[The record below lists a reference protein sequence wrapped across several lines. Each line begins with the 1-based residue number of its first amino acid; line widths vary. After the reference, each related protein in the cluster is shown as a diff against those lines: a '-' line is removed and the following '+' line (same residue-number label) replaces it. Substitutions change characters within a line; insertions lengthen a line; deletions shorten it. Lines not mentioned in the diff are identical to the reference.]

1 MLATDAVDVIRY
13 RAAQN
18 PRTPISVLQRLS
30 NDGNKLLRIAVASNI
45 RTPLEILMKLS
56 GDTDDEVRLAVAKN
70 PKASPEILGQLSDDL
85 LALLYPY
92 GTPSIGARVFPDADV
107 PLTVHS
113 VAGTKVTFVNAALT
127 TMPPLTLSPVKT
139 AFGEAVFTALLGL
152 GKKPSDTN
160 SFFTT
165 AAASYTAGGPDPTG
179 IVGVQYA
186 ATFGS
191 LNILDTLDGWTVT
204 PEIQLEPVT
213 TDLLGTVDYTVSG
226 VTCTA
231 TCTPLGL
238 TESQLLGALPIAK
251 DRGSSLKGAA
261 DLVIT
266 GAGGLTVTLKNAT
279 MLRGPLQ
286 WGNTTLRAGDVAF
299 TAHRAFSQG
308 TPGAAHRAFTNG
320 APGAVFSVEMAA

>member
-1 MLATDAVDVIRY
+1 MAINRTNILRGPGTVIYNTGNDAQTIFDATGITADVESSSQEIPSSVSGAIDTIKTDQVGTIRL
-13 RAAQN
+13 
-18 PRTPISVLQRLS
+18 TPC
-30 NDGNKLLRIAVASNI
+30 
-45 RTPLEILMKLS
+45 
-56 GDTDDEVRLAVAKN
+56 
-70 PKASPEILGQLSDDL
+70 GQLSDDL

-92 GTPSIGARVFPDADV
+92 GTPTIGARVFPDADV

-152 GKKPSDTN
+152 GKKPSDAN

-165 AAASYTAGGPDPTG
+165 AAAAYASGGPDPTG

-238 TESQLLGALPIAK
+238 TEAQLLGALPIAK
-251 DRGSSLKGAA
+251 DRGTSLKGAA

-286 WGNTTLRAGDVAF
+286 WGNTTLRAGEVQF
-299 TAHRAFSQG
+299 T
-308 TPGAAHRAFTNG
+308 AHRAFTNG

>member
-1 MLATDAVDVIRY
+1 MAINRTNILRGPGTVIFNTGNDAQTIFDATGITADVESSSQEIPSSVSGAIDTIKTDQVGTIRL
-13 RAAQN
+13 
-18 PRTPISVLQRLS
+18 TPC
-30 NDGNKLLRIAVASNI
+30 
-45 RTPLEILMKLS
+45 
-56 GDTDDEVRLAVAKN
+56 
-70 PKASPEILGQLSDDL
+70 GQLSDDL

-286 WGNTTLRAGDVAF
+286 WGNTTLRAGEVQF
-299 TAHRAFSQG
+299 T
-308 TPGAAHRAFTNG
+308 AHRAFTNG

>member
-1 MLATDAVDVIRY
+1 MAINRTNILRGPGTVIFNTGNDAQTIFDATGITADVESSSQEIPSSVSGAIDTIKTDQVGTIRL
-13 RAAQN
+13 
-18 PRTPISVLQRLS
+18 TPC
-30 NDGNKLLRIAVASNI
+30 
-45 RTPLEILMKLS
+45 
-56 GDTDDEVRLAVAKN
+56 
-70 PKASPEILGQLSDDL
+70 GQLSDDL

-92 GTPSIGARVFPDADV
+92 GTPTIGARVFPDADV

-152 GKKPSDTN
+152 GKKPSDAN

-165 AAASYTAGGPDPTG
+165 AAAAYASGGPDPTG
-179 IVGVQYA
+179 IVGVQYS

-231 TCTPLGL
+231 KCTPLGL

-251 DRGSSLKGAA
+251 DRGTSLKGAA

-286 WGNTTLRAGDVAF
+286 WGNTTLRAGEVQF
-299 TAHRAFSQG
+299 T
-308 TPGAAHRAFTNG
+308 AHRAFTNG

>member
-1 MLATDAVDVIRY
+1 MAINRTNILRGPGTVIYNTGNDAQTIFDATGITADVESSSQEIPSSVSGAIDTIKTDQVGTIRL
-13 RAAQN
+13 
-18 PRTPISVLQRLS
+18 TPC
-30 NDGNKLLRIAVASNI
+30 
-45 RTPLEILMKLS
+45 
-56 GDTDDEVRLAVAKN
+56 
-70 PKASPEILGQLSDDL
+70 GQLSDDL

-152 GKKPSDTN
+152 GKKPSDAN

-165 AAASYTAGGPDPTG
+165 AAAAYASGGPDPTG
-179 IVGVQYA
+179 IVGVQYS

-204 PEIQLEPVT
+204 PEIQLQPVT

-238 TESQLLGALPIAK
+238 TESQLLGALPITK
-251 DRGSSLKGAA
+251 DRGTSLKGAA

-286 WGNTTLRAGDVAF
+286 WGNTTLRAGEVQF
-299 TAHRAFSQG
+299 TAHRAF
-308 TPGAAHRAFTNG
+308 TDG

>member
-1 MLATDAVDVIRY
+1 MAINRTNILRGPGTVIFNTGNDAQTIFDATGITADVESSSQEIPSSVSGAIDTIKTDQVGTIRL
-13 RAAQN
+13 
-18 PRTPISVLQRLS
+18 TPC
-30 NDGNKLLRIAVASNI
+30 
-45 RTPLEILMKLS
+45 
-56 GDTDDEVRLAVAKN
+56 
-70 PKASPEILGQLSDDL
+70 GQLSDDL

-139 AFGEAVFTALLGL
+139 SFGEAVFTALLGL
-152 GKKPSDTN
+152 GKKPSDAN

-165 AAASYTAGGPDPTG
+165 AAAAYASGGPDPTG

-204 PEIQLEPVT
+204 PEIQLQPVT

-238 TESQLLGALPIAK
+238 TEAQLLGALPITK
-251 DRGSSLKGAA
+251 DRGTSLKGAA

-286 WGNTTLRAGDVAF
+286 WGNTTLRAGEVQF
-299 TAHRAFSQG
+299 T
-308 TPGAAHRAFTNG
+308 AHRAFTNG

>member
-1 MLATDAVDVIRY
+1 MAINRTNILRGPGTVIYNTGDDAQTIFDATGITADVESSSQEIPSSVSGAIDTIKTDQVGTIRL
-13 RAAQN
+13 
-18 PRTPISVLQRLS
+18 TPC
-30 NDGNKLLRIAVASNI
+30 
-45 RTPLEILMKLS
+45 
-56 GDTDDEVRLAVAKN
+56 
-70 PKASPEILGQLSDDL
+70 GQLSDEL

-92 GTPSIGARVFPDADV
+92 GTPTIGARVFPDADV

-127 TMPPLTLSPVKT
+127 KMPPLTLSPVKT

-179 IVGVQYA
+179 IVGVRYA

-204 PEIQLEPVT
+204 PEIQLQPVT

-286 WGNTTLRAGDVAF
+286 WGNTTLRAGEVQF
-299 TAHRAFSQG
+299 TAHRAFTDG
-308 TPGAAHRAFTNG
+308 E
-320 APGAVFSVEMAA
+320 PGAVFSVEMAA

>member
-1 MLATDAVDVIRY
+1 MAINRTNILRGPGTVIYNTGNDAQTIFDATGITADVESSSQEIPSSVSGAIDTIKTDQVGTIRL
-13 RAAQN
+13 
-18 PRTPISVLQRLS
+18 TPC
-30 NDGNKLLRIAVASNI
+30 
-45 RTPLEILMKLS
+45 
-56 GDTDDEVRLAVAKN
+56 
-70 PKASPEILGQLSDDL
+70 GQLSDDL

-113 VAGTKVTFVNAALT
+113 VAGAKVTFVNAALT
-127 TMPPLTLSPVKT
+127 TMPTLTLSPVKT

-152 GKKPSDTN
+152 GKKPSDAS

-204 PEIQLEPVT
+204 PKIQLQPVT

-286 WGNTTLRAGDVAF
+286 WGNTTLRAGEVQF
-299 TAHRAFSQG
+299 TAHRAF
-308 TPGAAHRAFTNG
+308 TDG

>member
-1 MLATDAVDVIRY
+1 MAINRTNILRGPGTVIW
-13 RAAQN
+13 N
-18 PRTPISVLQRLS
+18 P
-30 NDGNKLLRIAVASNI
+30 
-45 RTPLEILMKLS
+45 
-56 GDTDDEVRLAVAKN
+56 GDDDEQTIFDATGITADVE
-70 PKASPEILGQLSDDL
+70 SSSQEIPSSVSGAIDTIKTDQVGTIKLTPCGQLSDDL

-92 GTPSIGARVFPDADV
+92 GTPTIGARVFPDADV

-139 AFGEAVFTALLGL
+139 SFGEAVFTALLGL
-152 GKKPSDTN
+152 GKKPSDAN

-204 PEIQLEPVT
+204 PEIQLQPVT

-251 DRGSSLKGAA
+251 DRGTSLKGAA

-286 WGNTTLRAGDVAF
+286 WGNSTLRAGEVQF
-299 TAHRAFSQG
+299 T
-308 TPGAAHRAFTNG
+308 AHRAFTNG

>member
-1 MLATDAVDVIRY
+1 MAINRTNILRGPGTVIYNTGNDAQTIFDATGITADVESSSQEIPSSVSG
-13 RAAQN
+13 AIDTIKTDQVGTIKL
-18 PRTPISVLQRLS
+18 TPC
-30 NDGNKLLRIAVASNI
+30 
-45 RTPLEILMKLS
+45 
-56 GDTDDEVRLAVAKN
+56 
-70 PKASPEILGQLSDDL
+70 GQLSDDL

-92 GTPSIGARVFPDADV
+92 GTPTIGARVFPDADV

-152 GKKPSDTN
+152 GKKPSDAS

-165 AAASYTAGGPDPTG
+165 AAAAYASGGPDPTG

-204 PEIQLEPVT
+204 PEIQLQPVT

-238 TESQLLGALPIAK
+238 TEAQLLGALPITK
-251 DRGSSLKGAA
+251 DRGTSLKGAA

-286 WGNTTLRAGDVAF
+286 WGNTTLRAGEVQF
-299 TAHRAFSQG
+299 T
-308 TPGAAHRAFTNG
+308 AHRAFTNG

>member
-1 MLATDAVDVIRY
+1 MAINRTNILRGPGTVIFNTGNDAQTIFDATGITADVESSSQEIPSSVSGAIDTIKTDQVGTIRL
-13 RAAQN
+13 
-18 PRTPISVLQRLS
+18 TPC
-30 NDGNKLLRIAVASNI
+30 
-45 RTPLEILMKLS
+45 
-56 GDTDDEVRLAVAKN
+56 
-70 PKASPEILGQLSDDL
+70 GQLSDDL

-152 GKKPSDTN
+152 GKKPSDAN

-165 AAASYTAGGPDPTG
+165 ATAAYASGGPDPTG

-286 WGNTTLRAGDVAF
+286 WGNTTLRAGEVQF
-299 TAHRAFSQG
+299 T
-308 TPGAAHRAFTNG
+308 AHRAFTNG

>member
-1 MLATDAVDVIRY
+1 MAINRTNILRGPGTVIFNTGNDAQTIFDATGITADVESSSQEIPSSVSGAIDTIKTDQVGTIRL
-13 RAAQN
+13 
-18 PRTPISVLQRLS
+18 TPC
-30 NDGNKLLRIAVASNI
+30 
-45 RTPLEILMKLS
+45 
-56 GDTDDEVRLAVAKN
+56 
-70 PKASPEILGQLSDDL
+70 GQLSDDL

-127 TMPPLTLSPVKT
+127 TMPPLRLSPVQT

-152 GKKPSDTN
+152 GKKPSDAN

-165 AAASYTAGGPDPTG
+165 ATAAYASGGPDPTG

-251 DRGSSLKGAA
+251 DRGTSLKGAA

-286 WGNTTLRAGDVAF
+286 WGNTTLRAGEVQF
-299 TAHRAFSQG
+299 T
-308 TPGAAHRAFTNG
+308 AHRAFTNG

>member
-1 MLATDAVDVIRY
+1 MAINRTNILRGPGTVIFNTGNDAQTIFDATGITADVESSSQEIPSSVSGAIDTIKTDQVGTIRL
-13 RAAQN
+13 
-18 PRTPISVLQRLS
+18 TPC
-30 NDGNKLLRIAVASNI
+30 
-45 RTPLEILMKLS
+45 
-56 GDTDDEVRLAVAKN
+56 
-70 PKASPEILGQLSDDL
+70 GQLSDDL

-127 TMPPLTLSPVKT
+127 TMPPLRLSPVQT

-204 PEIQLEPVT
+204 PEIQLKPVT

-286 WGNTTLRAGDVAF
+286 WGNTTLRAGEVQF
-299 TAHRAFSQG
+299 T
-308 TPGAAHRAFTNG
+308 AHRAFTNG

>member
-1 MLATDAVDVIRY
+1 MAINRTNILRGPGTVIYNTGNDAQTIFDATGITADVESSSKEIPSSVSGAIDTIKTDQVGTIRL
-13 RAAQN
+13 
-18 PRTPISVLQRLS
+18 TPC
-30 NDGNKLLRIAVASNI
+30 
-45 RTPLEILMKLS
+45 
-56 GDTDDEVRLAVAKN
+56 
-70 PKASPEILGQLSDDL
+70 GQLSDDL
-85 LALLYPY
+85 LALLYTY
-92 GTPSIGARVFPDADV
+92 GTPTIGARVFPDADV

-152 GKKPSDTN
+152 GKKPSDAN

-165 AAASYTAGGPDPTG
+165 ASAAYASGGPDPTG
-179 IVGVQYA
+179 IVGVQYS

-286 WGNTTLRAGDVAF
+286 WGNTTLRAGEVQF
-299 TAHRAFSQG
+299 TAHRAF
-308 TPGAAHRAFTNG
+308 TDG

>member
-1 MLATDAVDVIRY
+1 MAINRTNILRGPGTVIVGTGNDAQTIFDATGITADVESSSKEIPSSVSGAIDTIKTDQVGTIRL
-13 RAAQN
+13 
-18 PRTPISVLQRLS
+18 TPC
-30 NDGNKLLRIAVASNI
+30 
-45 RTPLEILMKLS
+45 
-56 GDTDDEVRLAVAKN
+56 
-70 PKASPEILGQLSDDL
+70 GQLSDDL
-85 LALLYPY
+85 LALLYTY
-92 GTPSIGARVFPDADV
+92 GTPTIGARVFPDADV

-152 GKKPSDTN
+152 GKKPSDAN

-165 AAASYTAGGPDPTG
+165 ASAAYASGGPDPTG
-179 IVGVQYA
+179 IVGVQYS

-286 WGNTTLRAGDVAF
+286 WGNTTLRAGEVQF
-299 TAHRAFSQG
+299 TAHRAF
-308 TPGAAHRAFTNG
+308 TDG

>member
-1 MLATDAVDVIRY
+1 MAINRTNILRGPGTVIFNTGNDAQTIFDATGITADVESSSQEIPSSVSGAIDTIKTDQVGTIRL
-13 RAAQN
+13 
-18 PRTPISVLQRLS
+18 TPC
-30 NDGNKLLRIAVASNI
+30 
-45 RTPLEILMKLS
+45 
-56 GDTDDEVRLAVAKN
+56 
-70 PKASPEILGQLSDDL
+70 GQLSDDL

-127 TMPPLTLSPVKT
+127 TMPPLQLSPVKT

-204 PEIQLEPVT
+204 PEIQLQPVT
-213 TDLLGTVDYTVSG
+213 TDLLGTVDYTVIG

-238 TESQLLGALPIAK
+238 TESQLLGALPITK
-251 DRGSSLKGAA
+251 DRGTSLKGAA

-286 WGNTTLRAGDVAF
+286 WGNTTLRAGEVQF
-299 TAHRAFSQG
+299 T
-308 TPGAAHRAFTNG
+308 AHRAFTNG

>member
-1 MLATDAVDVIRY
+1 MAINRTNILRGPGTVIFNTGNDAQTIFDATGITADVESSSQEIPSSVSGAIDTIKTDQVGTIRL
-13 RAAQN
+13 
-18 PRTPISVLQRLS
+18 TPC
-30 NDGNKLLRIAVASNI
+30 
-45 RTPLEILMKLS
+45 
-56 GDTDDEVRLAVAKN
+56 
-70 PKASPEILGQLSDDL
+70 GQLSDDL

-127 TMPPLTLSPVKT
+127 TMPPLRLSPVQT

-152 GKKPSDTN
+152 GKKPSDAN

-165 AAASYTAGGPDPTG
+165 ATAAYASGGPDPTG

-204 PEIQLEPVT
+204 PEIQLKPVT

-286 WGNTTLRAGDVAF
+286 WGNTTLRAGEVQF
-299 TAHRAFSQG
+299 T
-308 TPGAAHRAFTNG
+308 AHRAFTNG

>member
-1 MLATDAVDVIRY
+1 MAINRTNILRGPGTVIYNTGNDAQTIFDATGITADVESSSKEIPSSVSGAIDTIKTDQVGTIRL
-13 RAAQN
+13 
-18 PRTPISVLQRLS
+18 TPC
-30 NDGNKLLRIAVASNI
+30 
-45 RTPLEILMKLS
+45 
-56 GDTDDEVRLAVAKN
+56 
-70 PKASPEILGQLSDDL
+70 GQLSDDL

-92 GTPSIGARVFPDADV
+92 GTPTIGARVFPDADV
-107 PLTVHS
+107 PLAIHS

-179 IVGVQYA
+179 IVGVRYA

-286 WGNTTLRAGDVAF
+286 WGNTTLRAGEVQF
-299 TAHRAFSQG
+299 TAHRAF
-308 TPGAAHRAFTNG
+308 TDG

>member
-1 MLATDAVDVIRY
+1 MAINRTNILRGPGTVIFNTGNDAQAIFDATGITADVESSSQEIPSSVSGAIDTIKTDQVGTIRL
-13 RAAQN
+13 
-18 PRTPISVLQRLS
+18 TPC
-30 NDGNKLLRIAVASNI
+30 
-45 RTPLEILMKLS
+45 
-56 GDTDDEVRLAVAKN
+56 
-70 PKASPEILGQLSDDL
+70 GQLSDDL

-113 VAGTKVTFVNAALT
+113 VAGTKVTFANAALT

-152 GKKPSDTN
+152 SKKPSDAN

-204 PEIQLEPVT
+204 PEIQLQPVT

-286 WGNTTLRAGDVAF
+286 WGNTTLRAGEVQF
-299 TAHRAFSQG
+299 T
-308 TPGAAHRAFTNG
+308 AHRAFTNG

>member
-1 MLATDAVDVIRY
+1 MAINRTNILRGPGTVIVGTGNDAQTIFDATGITADVESSSQEIPSSVSG
-13 RAAQN
+13 AIDTIKTDQIGTVKL
-18 PRTPISVLQRLS
+18 TPC
-30 NDGNKLLRIAVASNI
+30 
-45 RTPLEILMKLS
+45 
-56 GDTDDEVRLAVAKN
+56 
-70 PKASPEILGQLSDDL
+70 GQLSADL

-92 GTPSIGARVFPDADV
+92 GTPAIGARVFPDADV

-139 AFGEAVFTALLGL
+139 SFGEAVFTALLGI
-152 GKKPSDTN
+152 GKKPSDSN

-204 PEIQLEPVT
+204 PEIQLEPVP

-238 TESQLLGALPIAK
+238 TESQLLGALPITK
-251 DRGSSLKGAA
+251 DRGTSLKGAA

-286 WGNTTLRAGDVAF
+286 WGNTTLRAGEVQF
-299 TAHRAFSQG
+299 T
-308 TPGAAHRAFTNG
+308 AHRAFTNG

>member
-1 MLATDAVDVIRY
+1 MAINRTNILRGPGTVIFNTDNDAQTIFDATGITADVESSSQEIPSSVSGAIDTIKTDQVGTIRL
-13 RAAQN
+13 
-18 PRTPISVLQRLS
+18 TPC
-30 NDGNKLLRIAVASNI
+30 
-45 RTPLEILMKLS
+45 
-56 GDTDDEVRLAVAKN
+56 
-70 PKASPEILGQLSDDL
+70 GQLSDDL

-92 GTPSIGARVFPDADV
+92 GTPTIGARVFPDADV

-113 VAGTKVTFVNAALT
+113 VAGTKVTFANAALT

-152 GKKPSDTN
+152 SKKPSDAN

-204 PEIQLEPVT
+204 PEIQLQPVT

-251 DRGSSLKGAA
+251 DRGTSLKGAA

-286 WGNTTLRAGDVAF
+286 WGNTTLRAGEVQF
-299 TAHRAFSQG
+299 T
-308 TPGAAHRAFTNG
+308 AHRAFTNG

>member
-1 MLATDAVDVIRY
+1 MAINRTNILRGPGTVIFNTGNDAQTIFDATGITADVESSSQEIPSSVSGAIDTIKTDQVGTIRL
-13 RAAQN
+13 
-18 PRTPISVLQRLS
+18 TPC
-30 NDGNKLLRIAVASNI
+30 
-45 RTPLEILMKLS
+45 
-56 GDTDDEVRLAVAKN
+56 
-70 PKASPEILGQLSDDL
+70 GQLSDDL

-92 GTPSIGARVFPDADV
+92 GTPTIGARVFPDADV

-139 AFGEAVFTALLGL
+139 SFGEAVFTALLGL
-152 GKKPSDTN
+152 GKKPSDAS

-165 AAASYTAGGPDPTG
+165 AAAAYASGGPDPTG
-179 IVGVQYA
+179 IVGVQYS

-204 PEIQLEPVT
+204 PELELEPVT
-213 TDLLGTVDYTVSG
+213 TDLLGTVDYTIKG
-226 VTCTA
+226 VKCTA

-238 TESQLLGALPIAK
+238 TEAQLLGALPIAK
-251 DRGSSLKGAA
+251 DRGASLKGAA

-279 MLRGPLQ
+279 TLRGPLQ
-286 WGNTTLRAGDVAF
+286 WGNTTLRAGEVQF
-299 TAHRAFSQG
+299 T
-308 TPGAAHRAFTNG
+308 AHRAFTNG

>member
-1 MLATDAVDVIRY
+1 MAINRTNILRGPGTVIW
-13 RAAQN
+13 N
-18 PRTPISVLQRLS
+18 P
-30 NDGNKLLRIAVASNI
+30 
-45 RTPLEILMKLS
+45 
-56 GDTDDEVRLAVAKN
+56 GDDDEQTIFDATGITADVESSSQDIPSSVSGAIDTIKTDQIGTVKLT
-70 PKASPEILGQLSDDL
+70 PCGQLSADL
-85 LALLYPY
+85 LELLYPY
-92 GTPSIGARVFPDADV
+92 GTPTIGARVFPDADV
-107 PLTVHS
+107 PITVHS

-152 GKKPSDTN
+152 GKKPSDAN

-165 AAASYTAGGPDPTG
+165 AAAAYASGGPDPTG
-179 IVGVQYA
+179 IVGVQYS

-204 PEIQLEPVT
+204 PEIQLQPVT

-238 TESQLLGALPIAK
+238 TEAQLLGALPIAK
-251 DRGSSLKGAA
+251 DRGASLKGAA

-286 WGNTTLRAGDVAF
+286 WGNTTLRAGEVQF
-299 TAHRAFSQG
+299 T
-308 TPGAAHRAFTNG
+308 AHRAFTNG

>member
-1 MLATDAVDVIRY
+1 MAINRTTILRGPGTVIYNTGNDAQTIFDATGITAEVESSTQDI
-13 RAAQN
+13 
-18 PRTPISVLQRLS
+18 PSSV
-30 NDGNKLLRIAVASNI
+30 
-45 RTPLEILMKLS
+45 S
-56 GDTDDEVRLAVAKN
+56 GTLDQIKTDQVGTVRLT
-70 PKASPEILGQLSDDL
+70 PCGQLSADL

-92 GTPSIGARVFPDADV
+92 GTPTIGARVFPDADV
-107 PLTVHS
+107 PITVHS

-139 AFGEAVFTALLGL
+139 SFGEAVFTALLGL
-152 GKKPSDTN
+152 GKKPSDAN

-165 AAASYTAGGPDPTG
+165 AAAAYASGGPDPTG
-179 IVGVQYA
+179 IVGVQYS

-204 PEIQLEPVT
+204 PELELEPVT
-213 TDLLGTVDYTVSG
+213 TALLGTVDYTIKG
-226 VTCTA
+226 VKCTA
-231 TCTPLGL
+231 TCTPIGL
-238 TESQLLGALPIAK
+238 TEAQLLGALPIAK
-251 DRGSSLKGAA
+251 DRGASLKGAA

-286 WGNTTLRAGDVAF
+286 WGNTTLRAGEVQF
-299 TAHRAFSQG
+299 T
-308 TPGAAHRAFTNG
+308 AHRAFTNG

>member
-1 MLATDAVDVIRY
+1 MAINRTNILRGPGTVIW
-13 RAAQN
+13 N
-18 PRTPISVLQRLS
+18 P
-30 NDGNKLLRIAVASNI
+30 G
-45 RTPLEILMKLS
+45 E
-56 GDTDDEVRLAVAKN
+56 DDEQTIFDASGITADVESSTQDIPSSVSGVIDRIKTDQVGTIRLT
-70 PKASPEILGQLSDDL
+70 PCGQLSAGL

-92 GTPSIGARVFPDADV
+92 GTPTIGARVFPDADV

-152 GKKPSDTN
+152 GKKPSDAS
-160 SFFTT
+160 SFFSVAT
-165 AAASYTAGGPDPTG
+165 AEYASGGPDPSG

-238 TESQLLGALPIAK
+238 TEAQLLGALPLAK
-251 DRGSSLKGAA
+251 NRGASLAGAN

-279 MLRGPLQ
+279 MMRGPLQ
-286 WGNTTLRAGDVAF
+286 WGNTALRAGEVAF
-299 TAHRAFSQG
+299 QAHRSFSD
-308 TPGAAHRAFTNG
+308 G
-320 APGAVFSVEMAA
+320 APGPVFSVELAA

>member
-1 MLATDAVDVIRY
+1 MAINRTNILRGPGTVIFNTGNDAQTIFDATGITADVESSSQEIPSSVSGAIDTIKTDQVGTIRL
-13 RAAQN
+13 
-18 PRTPISVLQRLS
+18 TPC
-30 NDGNKLLRIAVASNI
+30 
-45 RTPLEILMKLS
+45 
-56 GDTDDEVRLAVAKN
+56 
-70 PKASPEILGQLSDDL
+70 GQLSDDL

-127 TMPPLTLSPVKT
+127 TMPPLQLSPVKT

-152 GKKPSDTN
+152 GKKPSDAN

-165 AAASYTAGGPDPTG
+165 ASAAYASGGPDPTG
-179 IVGVQYA
+179 IVGVQYS

-204 PEIQLEPVT
+204 PELELEPVT
-213 TDLLGTVDYTVSG
+213 TDLLGTVDYTIKG
-226 VTCTA
+226 VKCTA

-238 TESQLLGALPIAK
+238 TEAQLLGALPIAK
-251 DRGSSLKGAA
+251 DRGTSLKGAA

-286 WGNTTLRAGDVAF
+286 WGNTTLRAGEVQF
-299 TAHRAFSQG
+299 TAHRAF
-308 TPGAAHRAFTNG
+308 TDG

>member
-1 MLATDAVDVIRY
+1 MAINRTNILRGPGTVIYNTGDDAQTIFDATGITADVESSSQEIPSSVSGAIDTIKTDQVGTIRL
-13 RAAQN
+13 
-18 PRTPISVLQRLS
+18 TPC
-30 NDGNKLLRIAVASNI
+30 
-45 RTPLEILMKLS
+45 
-56 GDTDDEVRLAVAKN
+56 
-70 PKASPEILGQLSDDL
+70 GQLSDEL

-165 AAASYTAGGPDPTG
+165 AAASYTAGCPDPTG

-204 PEIQLEPVT
+204 PEIQLQPVT

-286 WGNTTLRAGDVAF
+286 WGNTTLRAGEVQF
-299 TAHRAFSQG
+299 TAHRAF
-308 TPGAAHRAFTNG
+308 TDD
-320 APGAVFSVEMAA
+320 APGAVFSVEMTA

>member
-1 MLATDAVDVIRY
+1 MAINRTNILRGPGTVIYNTGNDAQTIFDATGITADVESSSQEIPSSVSGAIDTIKTDQVGTIRL
-13 RAAQN
+13 
-18 PRTPISVLQRLS
+18 TPC
-30 NDGNKLLRIAVASNI
+30 
-45 RTPLEILMKLS
+45 
-56 GDTDDEVRLAVAKN
+56 
-70 PKASPEILGQLSDDL
+70 GQLSDEL

-92 GTPSIGARVFPDADV
+92 GTPTIGARVFPDADV

-127 TMPPLTLSPVKT
+127 RMPPLTLSPVKT

-152 GKKPSDTN
+152 NKKPSDTG

-204 PEIQLEPVT
+204 PEIQLQPVI

-286 WGNTTLRAGDVAF
+286 WGNTTLRAGEVQF
-299 TAHRAFSQG
+299 TAHRAF
-308 TPGAAHRAFTNG
+308 TDG

>member
-1 MLATDAVDVIRY
+1 MAINRTNILRGPGTVIFNTGNDAQTIFDATGITADVESSSQEIPSSVSGAIDTIKTDQVGTIRL
-13 RAAQN
+13 
-18 PRTPISVLQRLS
+18 TPC
-30 NDGNKLLRIAVASNI
+30 
-45 RTPLEILMKLS
+45 
-56 GDTDDEVRLAVAKN
+56 
-70 PKASPEILGQLSDDL
+70 GQLSDDL

-92 GTPSIGARVFPDADV
+92 GTPTIGARVFPDDDV

-152 GKKPSDTN
+152 GKKPSDAT

-165 AAASYTAGGPDPTG
+165 AAAAYASGGPDPTG
-179 IVGVQYA
+179 IVGVQYS

-191 LNILDTLDGWTVT
+191 LNILDTLDGWTIT

-238 TESQLLGALPIAK
+238 TEAQLLGALPIAK
-251 DRGSSLKGAA
+251 DRGTSLKGAA

-286 WGNTTLRAGDVAF
+286 WGNTTLRAGEVQF
-299 TAHRAFSQG
+299 T
-308 TPGAAHRAFTNG
+308 AHRAFTNG